1 MIWKDSETEFDFLDF
16 DYMAD
21 LIHDIALDDRLS
33 PSTIGVYGDWGSG
46 KSSLMEMV
54 KNHIAEDKDESVLVV
69 DFNGWLFEGYDDA
82 KTALCGTIL
91 DKIAEER
98 STMKKIVEKVKDL
111 RHQIDTKKIF
121 GKSIKYGLDF
131 LLTGGLGT
139 ITDIT
144 VESIVSGIKKKFIE
158 ASPEELAELIK
169 RTEVEDKR
177 RERIKNFHKE
187 FSELLKEGG
196 IKHLVVFIDELDRC
210 TPDTVLDVFEAIRL
224 FLFAEGT
231 SFIIGA
237 DERLI
242 QYAIETRYKS
252 VPGNNLDIGKEYME
266 KMIQYPVTIPRL
278 NDQEVKKYISC
289 LLAQENVDLEDLM
302 HIIKGMKTGD
312 ELSYEYVE
320 KIDSN
325 IAQKIKG
332 SLDLASQ
339 ISSVLASI
347 LNGNPRH
354 CKRFLNTMFMR
365 IKMAKS
371 RNIDLDQ
378 NILAKLMLAEYYKQ
392 SFYNM
397 LEDGSIREEVAKLES
412 ADGDEDVKL
421 PSFQETDI
429 EWIKKWSKI
438 TPAICRLELAPYFYF
453 SRDNSRLRHIGS
465 YNLSP
470 IGAQCLNSLLDKTD
484 TGRNK
489 GLKLFNEL
497 IPKEKETIIDVICS
511 TMKGSSKIESKLFK
525 SFIQLS
531 MDEELKGK
539 ALKMLQAIPAE
550 RYEPYMMADLRNLLN
565 TFDEKAQEDFYSFLS
580 SNNKLKTAIEV
591 NKKYNH

>member
-21 LIHDIALDDRLS
+21 LIHDIALDDSLS

-46 KSSLMEMV
+46 KSSLMDMV
-54 KNHIAEDKDESVLVV
+54 KKRISEDEDKSVLVV

-91 DKIAEER
+91 DRIAEEK
-98 STMKKIVEKVKDL
+98 STTNKVVDKVKDL
-111 RHQIDTKKIF
+111 RHQIDTKKIL
-121 GKSIKYGLDF
+121 GKGVKYGLDV
-131 LLTGGLGT
+131 LLTGGLAT
-139 ITDIT
+139 VADIT
-144 VESIVSGIKKKFIE
+144 IESIVGRIKKKFLE
-158 ASPEELAELIK
+158 ASPEELEALVK
-169 RTEVEDKR
+169 NAEVEDKR
-177 RERIKNFHKE
+177 REHIKNFHKE

-196 IKHLVVFIDELDRC
+196 VKHLIVFIDELDRC

-289 LLAQENVDLEDLM
+289 LLAQEHIELDDLM
-302 HIIKGMKTGD
+302 PIIKGMKTGE

-320 KIDSN
+320 KINHDK
-325 IAQKIKG
+325 AQKIKG
-332 SLDLASQ
+332 SLDLANQ

-354 CKRFLNTMFMR
+354 CKRFLNSMFMR
-365 IKMAKS
+365 IRMAKS
-371 RNIDLDQ
+371 RNIKLDQ
-378 NILAKLMLAEYYKQ
+378 NVLAKLMLAEYYKQ
-392 SFYNM
+392 SFYDM
-397 LEDGSIREEVAKLES
+397 LAEGNIREEIAKLEKGEE
-412 ADGDEDVKL
+412 AENGKIA
-421 PSFQETDI
+421 SFQDTDMD
-429 EWIKKWSKI
+429 WINKWAKI
-438 TPAICRLELAPYFYF
+438 TPAISEMELAPYFYF
-453 SRDNSRLRHIGS
+453 SRDNSSLRHVGS

-470 IGAQCLNSLLDKTD
+470 IGVQCMNNLLDKTD
-484 TGRNK
+484 TGRSK
-489 GLKLFNEL
+489 GIKLFNEL
-497 IPKEKETIIDVICS
+497 IPKEKEVVYDAIYS
-511 TMKGSSKIESKLFK
+511 TMTGSSKIESEIFK

-531 MDEELKGK
+531 MNEELKEK

-550 RYEPYMMADLRNLLN
+550 RYEPYMIAELLN
-565 TFDEKAQEDFYSFLS
+565 FDEKTQEDLYSYLS
-580 SNNKLKTAIEV
+580 SNDKLKTLIKI
-591 NKKYNH
+591 NKKHHH